1 MRSRIL
7 TASLLLLAGACA
19 HDPGAPELP
28 PPGDPAHAAGVDSPA
43 LADLVARHWS
53 WVLKS
58 DPEFATRLGEHDRDD
73 ELADPSWA
81 AVQARNETRRRFR
94 QAVAAI
100 EPGALTDR
108 DRTTRTLLL
117 EELDGDIEAEVC
129 RFSLW
134 SLSPRSNPVT
144 HLNYLPQGQPRGTPA
159 EVEALVARLRAG
171 AKNVDRTIANLRQG
185 ASAGWRPNQESTA
198 RVLEMVET
206 QLDQPLAEWPMLQ
219 DALPDDTSEWSEAE
233 VTRLRAAAEAAVGEQ
248 VRPALVRYRDLV
260 RDELLPRARTDEDG
274 VGLSGLPFG
283 EACYAA
289 RIRHFTTLDMSAAQ
303 IHQRGLS
310 ELKRINAQMAKI
322 GARALGAASLED
334 TLTRLRSDPELYFED
349 ENAIVAKAESALAK
363 ARSMLPAFFGRLPKA
378 ECVVREVPDYEAPFT
393 TIAYYRQPIPDGS
406 EPGAYYV
413 NTYEPRTRPR
423 YEAEALAFH
432 ESIPGHH
439 LQIAIA
445 QELDDVP
452 AFRKHAGMTVFVE
465 GWALYAEQLSDEM
478 GLYGGDLDRLGKLS
492 YEAWRASRLVV
503 DTGLHAMGW
512 TREQATDF
520 MAAHTALALNN
531 IDNEVDRYIVWPGQ
545 ALAYKTGQLEIMRLR
560 SEAEEA
566 LGEAFKLPDFHDA
579 LLLGGAV
586 SLPVLRRQVA
596 DYIAAASTQKP

>member
-1 MRSRIL
+1 MRRA
-7 TASLLLLAGACA
+7 ASVLLLLGACA
-19 HDPGAPELP
+19 HASAPGELP
-28 PPGDPAHAAGVDSPA
+28 PPGDAAHAVGVDDPD

-58 DPEFATRLGEHDRDD
+58 NPELATRLGEHARDD
-73 ELADPSWA
+73 QLADPSWS
-81 AVQARNETRRRFR
+81 AVQARNETRRRTR
-94 QAVAAI
+94 AAVAALDP
-100 EPGALTDR
+100 ESLTDR
-108 DRTTRTLLL
+108 DRTTRALLL

-129 RFSLW
+129 RFPLW

-144 HLNYLPQGQPRGTPA
+144 HLNYLPQGQPKETPA
-159 EVEALVARLRAG
+159 QVEALVARLRAG
-171 AKNVDRTIANLRQG
+171 AENIDRTIANLRQG
-185 ASAGWRPNQESTA
+185 AAAGWFPNQESTA

-206 QLDQPLAEWPMLQ
+206 QLDQPLAEWPMLK
-219 DALPDDTSEWSEAE
+219 DALPEDRSSWSEE
-233 VTRLRAAAEAAVGEQ
+233 DVRRLRDEAREAVGGL
-248 VRPALVRYRDLV
+248 VRPALQRYRDLI
-260 RDELLPRARTDEDG
+260 RDELLPRARTDEEG

-289 RIRHFTTLDMSAAQ
+289 RIRHFTTLELSAQQ
-303 IHQRGLS
+303 IHERGLS
-310 ELKRINAQMAKI
+310 ELERINAQMARI
-322 GARALGAASLED
+322 GARSLGASGLED
-334 TLTRLRSDPELYFED
+334 TLTRLRSDPELYFEG
-349 ENAIVAKAESALAK
+349 ETAIVAKAESALAK

-393 TIAYYRQPIPDGS
+393 TIAYYRQPVPDGS
-406 EPGAYYV
+406 EPGVYYV
-413 NTYEPRTRPR
+413 NTYQPRTRPS

-465 GWALYAEQLSDEM
+465 GWALYAEQLADEM

-503 DTGLHAMGW
+503 DTGLHTMGW
-512 TREQATDF
+512 TRQEAIDF

-560 SEAEEA
+560 AAAEAA
-566 LGEAFKLPDFHDA
+566 LGEAFSLPDFHDA

-586 SLPVLRRQVA
+586 SLPVLRMQVA
-596 DYIAAASTQKP
+596 DYVSSAKAQKP